1 LEIPTIY
8 ETEFG
13 YIVLREGRPSK
24 GYKTLEELLSSE
36 KFEEVYVS
44 SESLMEKLASLSIR
58 SRVASS
64 SEVEMLDSKK
74 LELLVESGLFKSYDE
89 ALEAVREKS
98 IWKAEQEVREQSS
111 RPDLHLSNAVQALDE
126 IDRFLNILATR
137 VKEWYG
143 LHFPEIEGIVQ
154 DNITLCKF
162 VGKFGRR
169 ENIDEKGLKE
179 LGFSEKKI
187 NAIIVAKE
195 NSKGGSISEID
206 EGRIKS
212 LASISLS
219 LSKERERLS
228 EYVDRQMEEIAPN
241 VKSITGSTI
250 GARLIAKAGG
260 LQRLASMPSS
270 TIQIL
275 GAEKALF
282 RALRTGGRPPKHGI
296 LFQHQEVHGA
306 PKWQRGKIA
315 RAIAN
320 KVAIASRID
329 TYGSGLSP
337 ELVSSLKKSISRIK
351 EIYSKPKQREK
362 ENGKNKNSKGRR
374 KR

>member
-1 LEIPTIY
+1 MEIPTIY